1 MTLNSMTGFART
13 EGAND
18 VCTWVWE
25 AKSVNAK
32 GMDARLRLPGGFV
45 AFDAIIRE
53 RLKKRFRRGNISISL
68 GVNWHRSNAIYQI
81 NMEALESII
90 KAVPEVEK
98 LVPNLSPVTMDGL
111 LATRGVVESIEA
123 PIGEIK
129 QTVLR
134 EEVLE
139 GLEELL
145 TTLKQARQSEGDALS
160 SVLNAQIEE
169 VANLCQKADGLAA
182 LLPDK
187 IHMRL
192 RKQVAELC
200 AVVPTLPEE
209 RLAQESAMLMLKAD
223 VREEIDRLRAHVVAA
238 RDLMMT
244 GGAIGRKFDFLC
256 QELNR
261 EANTLCSK
269 SADVELTGV
278 GLALK
283 AVIDQMREQ
292 VQNVE

>member
-18 VCTWVWE
+18 KCTWVWE

-32 GMDARLRLPGGFV
+32 GMDARLRLPGGFE

-53 RLKKRFRRGNISISL
+53 RLKKRFRRGNISVFL
-68 GVNWHRSNAIYQI
+68 GVNWQRSNAIYQI
-81 NMEALESII
+81 NMETLDRLL
-90 KAVPEVEK
+90 KAVPEVQK
-98 LVPNLSPVTMDGL
+98 RVPGIPSVTMDGL
-111 LATRGVVESIEA
+111 LAIKGVVESVEA
-123 PIGEIK
+123 PMGETE

-134 EEVLE
+134 EEILSGLDGLLATLE
-139 GLEELL
+139 QVRG
-145 TTLKQARQSEGDALS
+145 SEGNALTN
-160 SVLNAQIEE
+160 VLNAQIEE
-169 VANLCQKADGLAA
+169 VENLCQTANGLAA

-187 IHMRL
+187 INTRL
-192 RKQVAELC
+192 NQQVAELC
-200 AVVPTLPEE
+200 AVVPALPEE
-209 RLAQESAMLMLKAD
+209 RLAQETAMLMLKTD
-223 VREEIDRLRAHVVAA
+223 VREELDRLCAHVIAA

-244 GGAIGRKFDFLC
+244 GGAIGRRVDFLC

-269 SADVELTGV
+269 SADVELTRV

-283 AVIDQMREQ
+283 TVIDQMREQ